1 MILLGVKLIILLLLQ
16 EGITTVGLAENLQKQ
31 DIGTVN
37 VVLTLMGFLRYN
49 YCAQLFEHTVTFENQ
64 KFCMHSLLS
73 THDLTAYGL

>member
-16 EGITTVGLAENLQKQ
+16 EGITTVGLAENPQKQ

-37 VVLTLMGFLRYN
+37 VVLTLMGFLII

-64 KFCMHSLLS
+64 KF
-73 THDLTAYGL
+73 

>member
-16 EGITTVGLAENLQKQ
+16 EGITTVGLAENPQKQ

-37 VVLTLMGFLRYN
+37 VVDFNGFLN
-49 YCAQLFEHTVTFENQ
+49 IYCTQLFEHTVTFENQ
-64 KFCMHSLLS
+64 KFCMHSQLS